1 MKSVKPLAAL
11 VLTGLGSALV
21 VAFQVPETPTPTAAA
36 AVSAGAAATATPS
49 TGAPTTGATSTEA
62 PLTDTSSGLVDG
74 TYAGAAVDEPWGTL
88 QVQATISGGAL
99 VEVTILDAPGDRHSS
114 QINNEA
120 IPLLNEAALAAQS
133 ADVDWISGATWTSRS
148 YATSLQAALDAA
160 AA

>member
-1 MKSVKPLAAL
+1 MKSAKPLVAL

-21 VAFQVPETPTPTAAA
+21 LAFQVPEAPTPSASGTAS
-36 AVSAGAAATATPS
+36 VGAAASATPS
-49 TGAPTTGATSTEA
+49 TDAPTTGATATETPTTGA
-62 PLTDTSSGLVDG
+62 SSGLVDG
-74 TYAGAAVDEPWGTL
+74 TYAGAAVDEPWGTF

-114 QINNEA
+114 QINDEA
-120 IPLLNEAALAAQS
+120 IPLLNGAALAAQS